1 MNVRH
6 GLEIPW
12 VNVERINRNT
22 GYQVPLE
29 SGHFARTNPA
39 KDVKG
44 LFLMNPCGQF
54 LKSKEQED
62 AEVGHRIKSKSSV
75 EPILSVRAFEFGS
88 LYGLDILVPSP
99 TDPALTVWDTV
110 CLGTQLFCRQK
121 SLIGTAKHQ
130 ETIDTSSGTT
140 LRGLTKHP
148 FQNSGNLFSHL
159 RERETF
165 FDLDSVFKTR
175 TERNGRLFSKKSAYI
190 LTHTNATVTKKI
202 GHVLRQRQKQC
213 QKLWKGVSPY
223 TWIKEVSENNKQGEV

>member
-1 MNVRH
+1 
-6 GLEIPW
+6 
-12 VNVERINRNT
+12 
-22 GYQVPLE
+22 
-29 SGHFARTNPA
+29 
-39 KDVKG
+39 
-44 LFLMNPCGQF
+44 MNPCRQF
-54 LKSKEQED
+54 LKSKDPED

-130 ETIDTSSGTT
+130 ETIDTIIRYHASRSHKT
-140 LRGLTKHP
+140 P
-148 FQNSGNLFSHL
+148 FPKFWEPLFPL
-159 RERETF
+159 GRARNI

-190 LTHTNATVTKKI
+190 LTHTNATVTEKRLGMLSGNDKSNARSC
-202 GHVLRQRQKQC
+202 GRCLSLHLDQRGKREQQTGRGLRSWDSR
-213 QKLWKGVSPY
+213 
-223 TWIKEVSENNKQGEV
+223 TAR